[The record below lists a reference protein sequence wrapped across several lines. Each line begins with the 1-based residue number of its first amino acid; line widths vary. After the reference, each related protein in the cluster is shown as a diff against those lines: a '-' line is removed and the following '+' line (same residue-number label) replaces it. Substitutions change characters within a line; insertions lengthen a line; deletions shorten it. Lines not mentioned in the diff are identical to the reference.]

1 MICPGCQSSL
11 TFEQVYY
18 CKIYPCTWCDGIWLR
33 ADIFPRLASILAVDV
48 EKSDHDYLKL
58 FKPRKVTLPDS
69 EKRPRLCPEC
79 QAAMKEFNF
88 AYDSN
93 IFLDKCPQC
102 GGIWTDAGEI
112 LKVAEHLKM
121 DPRIYDVGQNL
132 IGEDDVTRDIRRVE
146 TFMKIVYT
154 IVRGLPPSL

>member
-1 MICPGCQSSL
+1 MICPSCQSSL

-18 CKIYPCTWCDGIWLR
+18 CKIFPCTRCDGIWLR
-33 ADIFPRLASILAVDV
+33 AEIFPRLASSLAVNVD
-48 EKSDHDYLKL
+48 KSDHDYLKL
-58 FKPRKVTLPDS
+58 FKPREVAFPDP

-79 QAAMKEFNF
+79 RAAMKEFNF

-121 DPRIYDVGQNL
+121 DPRVYEVGWNL
-132 IGEDDVTRDIRRVE
+132 IDEDDVTRDIRRLE
-146 TFMKIVYT
+146 AFIQIVY
-154 IVRGLPPSL
+154 IIAKALSKI

>member
-18 CKIYPCTWCDGIWLR
+18 CKIYPCTRCDGIWLR
-33 ADIFPRLASILAVDV
+33 ADIFPRLACILSVNV

-58 FKPRKVTLPDS
+58 FKPREVASPTS
-69 EKRPRLCPEC
+69 EKRLRLCPQC

-93 IFLDKCPQC
+93 IFLDKCPRC
-102 GGIWTDAGEI
+102 SGIWTDAGEI

-121 DPRIYDVGQNL
+121 DPRIYEVGQDL
-132 IGEDDVTRDIRRVE
+132 TGEDDVSRDIRRVE
-146 TFMKIVYT
+146 AFMQIVYI
-154 IVRGLPPSL
+154 IVRGYWPWI

>member
-1 MICPGCQSSL
+1 MICPSCQSSL
-11 TFEQVYY
+11 SFENVYY
-18 CKIYPCTWCDGIWLR
+18 CKIYPCTRCDGIWLS
-33 ADIFPRLASILAVDV
+33 AEIFPRLASILAVQV

-58 FKPRKVTLPDS
+58 FKPRQVALPDS
-69 EKRPRLCPEC
+69 ESRPRLCPEC

-93 IFLDKCPQC
+93 IFLDRCPKC

-121 DPRIYDVGQNL
+121 DPRIYEVGQGL

-146 TFMKIVYT
+146 TFMKIVSI
-154 IVRGLPPSL
+154 IVRGCFWT

>member
-1 MICPGCQSSL
+1 M
-11 TFEQVYY
+11 
-18 CKIYPCTWCDGIWLR
+18 
-33 ADIFPRLASILAVDV
+33 LAVNV

-58 FKPRKVTLPDS
+58 FKPRKVASSDS
-69 EKRPRLCPEC
+69 EKRTSFYPEC
-79 QAAMKEFNF
+79 QVVMKEFNF

-93 IFLDKCPQC
+93 IFLDKCPRC

-121 DPRIYDVGQNL
+121 DPRIYEVGHGL

-146 TFMKIVYT
+146 IFMNIVLRIVMALFKI
-154 IVRGLPPSL
+154 

>member
-1 MICPGCQSSL
+1 MICPSCQSSL

-18 CKIYPCTWCDGIWLR
+18 CKIYPCTRCDGIWLR
-33 ADIFPRLASILAVDV
+33 AEIFPRLASSLAVNV

-58 FKPRKVTLPDS
+58 FKPREVALPDS
-69 EKRPRLCPEC
+69 KRPRLCPQC
-79 QAAMKEFNF
+79 RTAMKEFNF

-93 IFLDKCPQC
+93 IFLDKCPRC

-112 LKVAEHLKM
+112 LKVAGHLKM
-121 DPRIYDVGQNL
+121 DPMVYEVGQYL

-146 TFMKIVYT
+146 AFMQIVYS
-154 IVRGLPPSL
+154 IVRALSL

>member
-18 CKIYPCTWCDGIWLR
+18 CKIFPCTRCDGIWLR
-33 ADIFPRLASILAVDV
+33 AEIFPRLASILAVNVD
-48 EKSDHDYLKL
+48 KSDHDYLKL
-58 FKPRKVTLPDS
+58 FKPREVAFPDS
-69 EKRPRLCPEC
+69 KKRLRLCPEC

-121 DPRIYDVGQNL
+121 DPRVYEVGQYL
-132 IGEDDVTRDIRRVE
+132 LGEDDVSRDIRRVE
-146 TFMKIVYT
+146 AVMQIVCIIGKALSKI
-154 IVRGLPPSL
+154 